1 MSEEGGKK
9 VSSLVKKGFYINEE
23 QMEQLATLVYNSR
36 KDQKRFINE
45 SMVVRIALELL
56 FKTPLDFTQ
65 FTTEQ
70 EIREYLQNAVVSLK

>member
-1 MSEEGGKK
+1 M
-9 VSSLVKKGFYINEE
+9 SSLVKKGFYINED

-56 FKTPLDFTQ
+56 FKAPLDFSQ
-65 FTTEQ
+65 FTNEQ
-70 EIREYLQNAVVSLK
+70 EIRDYLQNAAVFLK